1 MVSPIHTVDPS
12 IPLSMSFM
20 TQPNRTSTPLD
31 SSDGE
36 GIGDISMHSSESPD
50 SFDLNVSSTE
60 LNMSMISPINEST
73 LSIQVNSDTTC
84 PAIQSKVVPQSV
96 NAGVK
101 LVFDNI
107 DKTVKPR
114 HMTLESQTTSLNY
127 VQAIAVKDRIDYS
140 FLSDKI
146 DPERESNL
154 YDILPDGDDYDSLKK
169 QFIIHI
175 SWTIVAYLP
184 FFKVDFMGLVP
195 AHIPHRYS
203 SAMSMRSEVVSIQT
217 TANTHSL

>member
-1 MVSPIHTVDPS
+1 
-12 IPLSMSFM
+12 
-20 TQPNRTSTPLD
+20 
-31 SSDGE
+31 
-36 GIGDISMHSSESPD
+36 
-50 SFDLNVSSTE
+50 
-60 LNMSMISPINEST
+60 MSMISPINEST
-73 LSIQVNSDTTC
+73 LSVQVNSDTTC
-84 PAIQSKVVPQSV
+84 PDIQSEVVPQSV
-96 NAGVK
+96 NAGIK

-127 VQAIAVKDRIDYS
+127 VQAIAGKDCIDYS

-169 QFIIHI
+169 RSVIHV
-175 SWTIVAYLP
+175 SRTIVAYLP

-195 AHIPHRYS
+195 AHTPHRYS
-203 SAMSMRSEVVSIQT
+203 SAMYMKSEVVSIQT

>member
-1 MVSPIHTVDPS
+1 MTSPILTSTSDETDDAHSTSTDSVVSPIHTLDLSP
-12 IPLSMSFM
+12 PLPMSFI

-50 SFDLNVSSTE
+50 SINLNVSS
-60 LNMSMISPINEST
+60 NMSMISPINEST

-84 PAIQSKVVPQSV
+84 PNIQSEVVPQSV

-140 FLSDKI
+140 FF
-146 DPERESNL
+146 
-154 YDILPDGDDYDSLKK
+154 
-169 QFIIHI
+169 Q
-175 SWTIVAYLP
+175 
-184 FFKVDFMGLVP
+184 
-195 AHIPHRYS
+195 
-203 SAMSMRSEVVSIQT
+203 
-217 TANTHSL
+217 

>member
-1 MVSPIHTVDPS
+1 MHDVHVVSPVVEDVTSPILTSTSDETDDTHSTSTDSVVSPIHTLDPS
-12 IPLSMSFM
+12 TPLSMSFM
-20 TQPNRTSTPLD
+20 TQPNRTSMPLD

-36 GIGDISMHSSESPD
+36 GIGDISMHSSESTD
-50 SFDLNVSSTE
+50 SIDLNVSSTE

-73 LSIQVNSDTTC
+73 FSVQVNSDITC
-84 PAIQSKVVPQSV
+84 PDIKSEVVPQSV

-114 HMTLESQTTSLNY
+114 HMTLELQTTSLNY

-140 FLSDKI
+140 FLSNKI

-154 YDILPDGDDYDSLKK
+154 YDILPDGNDYDSLKK
-169 QFIIHI
+169 
-175 SWTIVAYLP
+175 
-184 FFKVDFMGLVP
+184 
-195 AHIPHRYS
+195 
-203 SAMSMRSEVVSIQT
+203 
-217 TANTHSL
+217 